1 MKSNLMLGACAA
13 AAALATVPA
22 AFAATT
28 LDLDRVITGNGV
40 ASTPF
45 ATFHSNSGGV
55 ELILGGLQLGTPEF
69 LRSAWFNFSGNASG
83 LTFTHL
89 SGQAA
94 QSVTACNN
102 AFTAGPTGVFDIQF
116 DYSTAANSRFE
127 AGETSVY
134 LISGAGL
141 TESMFNV
148 LDQTGGFFAA
158 AHVLNGGGGG
168 GSGFVGAVPEA
179 ETYAMLLAG
188 LGLLGFMVN
197 RRKRRVF
204 PTL

>member
-1 MKSNLMLGACAA
+1 MKRNLTLGACAA
-13 AAALATVPA
+13 LAALATAPVS
-22 AFAATT
+22 FAATT
-28 LDLDRVITGNGV
+28 LDLDRVITGGNP
-40 ASTPF
+40 ASSPF

-55 ELILGGLQLGTPEF
+55 EVIIGGLQLGTPEF
-69 LRSAWFNFSGNASG
+69 LRSALFNFSGNASG

-89 SGQAA
+89 SGQVAET
-94 QSVTACNN
+94 VTAGNN
-102 AFTAGPTGVFDIQF
+102 AFTAGPAGVFDIQF
-116 DYSTAANSRFE
+116 NYATGANARFE
-127 AGETSVY
+127 AGETSAY

-141 TESMFNV
+141 KESMFNV
-148 LDQTGGFFAA
+148 LDQTGTFFAA

-197 RRKRRVF
+197 RRKRPVF

>member
-1 MKSNLMLGACAA
+1 MKNHRTLGACAA
-13 AAALATVPA
+13 VAALSFVPA
-22 AFAATT
+22 SFAAVTHE
-28 LDLDRVITGNGV
+28 LDRVINGGA

-45 ATFHSNSGGV
+45 ATFNNASGGV
-55 ELILGGLQLGTPEF
+55 ELVVGGLQLGTPEF
-69 LRSAWFNFSGNASG
+69 LRTAWFNFTGNPSN

-94 QSVTACNN
+94 SNVTAGNN
-102 AFTAGPTGVFDIQF
+102 AFTVGSAGVFDLQL
-116 DYSTAANSRFE
+116 DYPTAADSRFE
-127 AGETSVY
+127 AGETSRY

-141 TESMFNV
+141 RDSMFNV
-148 LDQTGGFFAA
+148 MDQTGSFVAVANIGD
-158 AHVLNGGGGG
+158 
-168 GSGFVGAVPEA
+168 GSSFVGAVPEA